1 MSTTPSPL
9 AQIEQLKAQIAQLQ
23 QQAVKEL
30 KQKREDLLKQLAEVD
45 SQLAE
50 LTGDAPEAPS
60 KRKEKAAGR
69 SVPLQELKALLADA
83 PDKTLNI
90 RKEGLDLRNIKVL
103 AEANPGLL
111 KLGGKGAWPTVT
123 LLK

>member
-1 MSTTPSPL
+1 MSSNPSPFNRI
-9 AQIEQLKAQIAQLQ
+9 AELKAQIAKLQ
-23 QQAVKEL
+23 DEAVKEL
-30 KQKREDLLKQLAEVD
+30 RQKRENLLEEIAGID
-45 SQLAE
+45 AQLAE
-50 LTGDAPEAPS
+50 LTGGKVDVVS
-60 KRKEKAAGR
+60 KRKPKAAGK
-69 SVPLQELKALLADA
+69 SLPLQELKALLADA

-90 RKEGLDLRNIKVL
+90 RKEGLDLANIKTL